1 MTYKLRLE
9 SLKKYLLNKSWNFF
23 SFTEKLSKISLV
35 IEEEKFELIIPNSE
49 EMLDYNSRIKD
60 LICSL
65 SFLEERNQTEIYEE
79 IRNIGFDLMKF
90 RFVAKQTKAGTIPL
104 TDFVGVL
111 NNVRNLI
118 TYSACSEIE
127 PRSQYRGKLFSDAK
141 ELVENCEFA
150 QTEAGSFVISIR
162 VPLGKTYISK
172 IDEDNDYLRDLGRKT
187 ITRIIDGINDA
198 EQLSLDDEAE
208 FRQSYDKK
216 LNKNVCEAISRIL
229 IKEEGFDVEINAK
242 WDSSIKPEKDLP
254 KHSKIQSKM
263 HFIKFN
269 KMATYLKKIHEPEE
283 ITIYGTIK
291 KLQRQEMDSESE
303 KKLITI
309 DVPSLK
315 RNVYLY
321 LKEDDHKSACNAY
334 RDSSKVK
341 VTGKLNKKTQ
351 HWFLDNPTNFNL
363 INNQ

>member
-1 MTYKLRLE
+1 
-9 SLKKYLLNKSWNFF
+9 
-23 SFTEKLSKISLV
+23 
-35 IEEEKFELIIPNSE
+35 
-49 EMLDYNSRIKD
+49 
-60 LICSL
+60 
-65 SFLEERNQTEIYEE
+65 
-79 IRNIGFDLMKF
+79 
-90 RFVAKQTKAGTIPL
+90 
-104 TDFVGVL
+104 
-111 NNVRNLI
+111 
-118 TYSACSEIE
+118 
-127 PRSQYRGKLFSDAK
+127 
-141 ELVENCEFA
+141 
-150 QTEAGSFVISIR
+150 
-162 VPLGKTYISK
+162 
-172 IDEDNDYLRDLGRKT
+172 
-187 ITRIIDGINDA
+187 
-198 EQLSLDDEAE
+198 AE